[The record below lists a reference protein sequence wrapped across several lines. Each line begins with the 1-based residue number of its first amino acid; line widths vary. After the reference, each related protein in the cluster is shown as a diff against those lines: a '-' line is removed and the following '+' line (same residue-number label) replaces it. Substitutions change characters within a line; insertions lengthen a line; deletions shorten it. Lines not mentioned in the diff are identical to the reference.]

1 MEQQPQTKHFVIN
14 KIFFEKEEYRKLSD
28 ASKLAYGILHDYIK
42 VAVDN
47 DWVDQDGIYVILT
60 NNQLGDI
67 LYKSNNTVI
76 KIKKEL
82 EQAGL
87 LVQKRTGLSQP
98 NKLYILE
105 PKY

>member
-1 MEQQPQTKHFVIN
+1 MEQPNTKYFVID
-14 KIFFEKEEYRKLSD
+14 KVLFEKEEYRKMSD

-42 VAVDN
+42 IAVDN
-47 DWVDQDGIYVILT
+47 HWIDQNGIYIT
-60 NNQLGDI
+60 FSNNQLGEI
-67 LYKSNNTVI
+67 LNKSSNTVI

-98 NKLYILE
+98 NKLYIIE